1 MYLFGFFDPTLESS
15 PMSLTHRAATCI
27 KPLALAASALIAST
41 ALTTAVQA
49 KTLVCVWD
57 VAGKTGDVYAQATDY
72 AISMQKQKVDIEL
85 KGYIDERVAVED
97 FRAGQCDGV
106 ISTAF
111 RTRQF
116 NSLAGSIDSIG
127 STTIVRNG
135 KVDIDASYEVVR
147 KVIQVF
153 ADPKA
158 NKLMSE
164 GNYEIAGIFPLG
176 AAYPMVRDRKMNSV
190 ESLSG
195 KKIAAFDYDKAQ
207 GLMIQRIG
215 AQPVSVDVTNI
226 GPKFNNGNVDM
237 VTLPAVAFKPFEL
250 HKGLGKTGGIGRLP
264 IMIPTV
270 QMVINKTKFPEG
282 FGQVSR
288 EYWLTKFDHALKLI
302 KAAEAGIPDQ
312 YWQDLP
318 IEAVPKY
325 VVMFRESRI
334 EIAKQGLYN
343 KQGLNIIKRVRCS
356 INRADAECAGNA
368 NVEVE

>member
-1 MYLFGFFDPTLESS
+1 
-15 PMSLTHRAATCI
+15 MSLKIRTLACL
-27 KPLALAASALIAST
+27 KPLALAAAALAFAASSS
-41 ALTTAVQA
+41 VQA

-72 AISMQKQKVDIEL
+72 VIAMQKHGADIEL
-85 KGYIDERVAVED
+85 KSYVDERVAIED

-106 ISTAF
+106 IATGF

-116 NSLAGSIDSIG
+116 NNVAGSLDSIG
-127 STTIVRNG
+127 STTIVKAG

-147 KVIQVF
+147 KVIQIF

-158 NKLMSE
+158 SKIMTE

-176 AAYPMVRDRKMNSV
+176 AAYPMVRDRKINSV
-190 ESLSG
+190 EALSG

-226 GPKFNNGNVDM
+226 GPKFNNGFVDM

-250 HKGLGKTGGIGRLP
+250 YKGIGKTGGIGRLP

-270 QMVINKTKFPEG
+270 QMVINKAKFPEN
-282 FGQVSR
+282 FGEASR
-288 EYWLTKFDHALKLI
+288 QYWLTKFDNALRLI
-302 KAAEAGIPDQ
+302 KAAEGGIPADM
-312 YWQDLP
+312 WQDLP
-318 IEAVPKY
+318 VEAVPKY
-325 VVMFRESRI
+325 VLMFRESRI

-343 KQGLNIIKRVRCS
+343 KQGLNIIKRVRCG
-356 INRADAECAGNA
+356 INPADAEC
-368 NVEVE
+368 VTKTEIE